1 MKGFISTILLPLCIL
16 QFMTSCEDSSLIN
29 KYKKGYRD
37 PALIGKWE
45 DPDMPIGKESEGNVY
60 GFIFHANGKMDWLY
74 VMQKEGTYIVSPH
87 IFDMKYYTKD
97 GLIYQLQVGDGFK
110 VSTNEREPLR
120 YRIVQDKLYIS
131 EVGKSGYKRVK

>member
-60 GFIFHANGKMDWLY
+60 GFIFHANGKMD
-74 VMQKEGTYIVSPH
+74 
-87 IFDMKYYTKD
+87 
-97 GLIYQLQVGDGFK
+97 
-110 VSTNEREPLR
+110 
-120 YRIVQDKLYIS
+120 
-131 EVGKSGYKRVK
+131 